1 MTTSVCIKVANLR
14 KLKYKSLKDW
24 LDNKNNLYV
33 GRRGRIFIK
42 ENNESNIFHYKESK
56 WANPYPVKGDMTLK
70 KSLTLYIKHLITTK
84 KIKDIYELEGKT
96 LGCFC
101 DVHEKNNIP
110 TCHARVLVHL
120 LTKCRY
126 IIDSFKF

>member
-1 MTTSVCIKVANLR
+1 MSKSVCIKVSNLR

-24 LDNKNNLYV
+24 LENKDNLYV

-42 ENNESNIFHYKESK
+42 ENNESKIFHYKESK
-56 WANPYPVKGDMTLK
+56 WANPYPVKGNMTLK
-70 KSLTLYIKHLITTK
+70 NSLLFYVNNLIATR
-84 KIKDIYELEGKT
+84 KIKDINELSGKT

-101 DVHEKNNIP
+101 EIHEKNGIP

-120 LTKCRY
+120 LTKCKD
-126 IIDSFKF
+126 IIDSFK